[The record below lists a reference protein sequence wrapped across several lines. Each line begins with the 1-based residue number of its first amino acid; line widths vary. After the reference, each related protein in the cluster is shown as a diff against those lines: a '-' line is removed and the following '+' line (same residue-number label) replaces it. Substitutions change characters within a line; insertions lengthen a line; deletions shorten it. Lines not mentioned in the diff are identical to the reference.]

1 LLRYFEVVER
11 RGVTGA
17 RAGGLLYGHAAA
29 GWLVLETKVIRSKVA
44 AHQVVWLF
52 NAARVRK
59 GRQPS
64 RHRRGPLHVF
74 AAPLAA
80 GELGVMGAAAAS
92 RAWPPALRE
101 LVAYLSSMLAVLL
114 RHVAS

>member
-11 RGVTGA
+11 RVVTGA

-64 RHRRGPLHVF
+64 RHRRGPLGVGV
-74 AAPLAA
+74 APLVA
-80 GELGVMGAAAAS
+80 GRRVSVGAAAAFS
-92 RAWPPALRE
+92 ALPPALRE
-101 LVAYLSSMLAVLL
+101 WWHTCRRCWRVS
-114 RHVAS
+114 